1 MAAESSRP
9 VRNRGGAKDGK
20 SRGGETHLNEWCHV
34 ASNQVGDILKK
45 EKKSRGIC
53 RDTRRNPV
61 LVGGADRERGRGSSA
76 SQSPGCRDVLP
87 TQEIIDHLAHRIER
101 AYALRRAGWDGGC
114 SSGRIWSAAAQC
126 LWQAHVE
133 DPTLPL
139 DSELFVA
146 SQPIVGTLGDPWGE
160 LTQVEAGRRYRAQVR
175 RIVRRLRREL
185 RREVGRAERI
195 LGGGGRMVVSTLGL
209 DGRVSPLGCY
219 IAAER
224 MGRIDIAAHFTAAA
238 VEQHHACPL
247 YQSAALALL
256 PADRYPVV
264 VAGTGAPPPPSRS
277 FKKSI
282 MMN

>member
-1 MAAESSRP
+1 M
-9 VRNRGGAKDGK
+9 
-20 SRGGETHLNEWCHV
+20 
-34 ASNQVGDILKK
+34 
-45 EKKSRGIC
+45 
-53 RDTRRNPV
+53 
-61 LVGGADRERGRGSSA
+61 
-76 SQSPGCRDVLP
+76 
-87 TQEIIDHLAHRIER
+87 IDHLANRIER
-101 AYALRRAGWDGGC
+101 AYALRRASWDRGC
-114 SSGRIWSAAAQC
+114 SSGRIWSAAALC
-126 LWQAHVE
+126 LWQTHVE

-146 SQPIVGTLGDPWGE
+146 SQPIVGALGDPWSE

-185 RREVGRAERI
+185 RREVGRAER
-195 LGGGGRMVVSTLGL
+195 LLAGGGRMVVSSLCL
-209 DGRVSPLGCY
+209 DGRISPLGCY

-224 MGRIDIAAHFTAAA
+224 VGRIDIASHFTTAA

-264 VAGTGAPPPPSRS
+264 VAGTEGSPAPARS